1 MKTLAHPMKRKHTIS
16 DEERRLFRETVAGAK
31 PLKVKKKP
39 LPRRPKPLPHARF
52 SDAEKRAVLEESLKF
67 DFQDPDAF
75 TGEELW
81 YARAGVQHAL
91 MRKLRRGQF
100 SARAELDL
108 HGLRSEDA
116 RHAVA
121 EFLYDARAQNH
132 RCVRIVHGKGL
143 GSGPKGPVIKQKLG
157 NWLRQHKDVLAFCSA
172 RPADGGS
179 GALYVLLG
187 KR

>member
-1 MKTLAHPMKRKHTIS
+1 MTYKHKIS

-31 PLKVKKKP
+31 PLKAKKKP
-39 LPRRPKPLPHARF
+39 LSRRPKPLPRARF
-52 SDAEKRAVLEESLKF
+52 ADAEKRAVLEESLKL
-67 DFQDPDAF
+67 DLQDGDTF
-75 TGEELW
+75 TGDELW
-81 YARAGVQHAL
+81 YARPGVQHAL

-116 RHAVA
+116 QRVVA
-121 EFLYDARAQNH
+121 GFLYEARARSY
-132 RCVRIVHGKGL
+132 RCVRIIHGKGL
-143 GSGPKGPVIKQKLG
+143 GSGPRGPVIKQKLG

-172 RPADGGS
+172 RPVDGGS

-187 KR
+187 KA